1 MAISSKKAQN
11 TALLGLC
18 LSLVFFA
25 ASFLIGSLWQIR
37 VIYGLSWQILAGAL
51 IWLLL
56 LIQFFN
62 RSQAEQEKLDKS
74 RLSKALQ
81 QDTIFTGGAGRASIF
96 EQAQKRLAFFEKWVL
111 PIGGIVIALFEIVLG
126 LLILRKFAG
135 LVEWKIANPLLGA
148 ILMVLIAFL
157 SFLISRYATG
167 MSSETVWRPLRAGGS
182 YLLLTAFFAGLSAIA
197 LVFAQYKYP
206 LGLTILE
213 QVIPWALIVLGGEIL
228 LNTLMDIYRPRVA
241 GQYCQAGVDSRLLGL
256 INEPSG
262 LFHSVANA
270 IDYQFGFQV
279 SQTWFYKLLGKAIL
293 PLILFASAILYLM
306 TCVVIIGPGQMAV
319 IEHFGSANPDMGG
332 RQIGPGLIFKWPWP
346 FDKVYEYPTDLIQS
360 LNIGFVEEDKEK
372 DKKENNLLWGKEH
385 FKEEYDLLVASAGA
399 FSDSEQGGTVPV
411 SLIRAN
417 VPVLYRIKDV
427 SAFLY
432 NHTDSKKML
441 ETICYRELARFGA
454 SATIET
460 DEKTIDK
467 SLLGRGRFEASKTLQ
482 QLIQASADQAGLGVE
497 IVLCG
502 LQGIHPPPKLAEDYQ
517 DVVASI
523 QMRQSTVLDA
533 MAERNKLLTEL
544 AGSAEMVSSLHEL
557 VSRYTQDKAKL
568 TVEQDQAMRKEITNA
583 LESTRGQVFQAIRQA
598 EADAFEKAILAEAT
612 GQRFQGQLK
621 AYQANPSLYKRIE
634 RLKMLEETLDKVRK
648 YVVAADPQDAQ
659 VYIVDLQEKLTS
671 SLYEGLDIG
680 AELEKNK

>member
-1 MAISSKKAQN
+1 
-11 TALLGLC
+11 

-111 PIGGIVIALFEIVLG
+111 PIGGLAIALFEIVLG

-148 ILMVLIAFL
+148 ILMIVIAFI

-182 YLLLTAFFAGLSAIA
+182 YLLLTAFFAGLSAVA

-256 INEPSG
+256 INEPGG

-332 RQIGPGLIFKWPWP
+332 RQIGPGLTFKWPWP

-372 DKKENNLLWGKEH
+372 DKQENNLLWGKEH

-427 SAFLY
+427 SAYLY

-460 DEKTIDK
+460 DEKSIDK

-523 QMRQSTVLDA
+523 QTRQSTVLDA
-533 MAERNKLLTEL
+533 MAERNKMLTEL

-557 VSRYTQDKAKL
+557 VSRYTQDCR
-568 TVEQDQAMRKEITNA
+568 TG
-583 LESTRGQVFQAIRQA
+583 SGHA
-598 EADAFEKAILAEAT
+598 E
-612 GQRFQGQLK
+612 RN
-621 AYQANPSLYKRIE
+621 Y
-634 RLKMLEETLDKVRK
+634 
-648 YVVAADPQDAQ
+648 
-659 VYIVDLQEKLTS
+659 
-671 SLYEGLDIG
+671 
-680 AELEKNK
+680 